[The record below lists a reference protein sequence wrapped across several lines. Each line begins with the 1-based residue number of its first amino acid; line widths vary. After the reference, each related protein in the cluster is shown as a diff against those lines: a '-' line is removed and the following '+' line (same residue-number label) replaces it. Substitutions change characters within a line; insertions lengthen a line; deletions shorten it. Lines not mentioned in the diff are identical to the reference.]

1 MKRYFTLINIILLT
15 VIVFFGVD
23 LFYKVAEE
31 KLDVTPLPTTANK
44 SERQVDVARNQPLS
58 RYDIINKRNI
68 FAIDNNDEKKAAP
81 PSTPV
86 ETVQEIKPTEL
97 RLKLWGTVTG
107 NPGKEYAVIEDEK
120 NRSQELFTVDDTI
133 QNAVIKKI
141 ERERVILHVNGFD
154 EVLEMEK
161 IGLASGKK
169 KQFPQKEQASFRK
182 RTPHTQNIQLSRN
195 VINNAVSNIN
205 NLMRQAR
212 FRPHFSQGRPDGLA
226 LTRVNPNSLFSRLGL
241 RTGDVITGVDG
252 KQIRSVDD
260 ALRFYNNLKNASD
273 IQLQIKRGGSLQ
285 NLHYSIQ

>member
-31 KLDVTPLPTTANK
+31 KLDVIPMPTTSNK
-44 SERQVDVARNQPLS
+44 RVRQADVARNQPLS
-58 RYDIINKRNI
+58 RYDIINQRNL
-68 FAIDNNDEKKAAP
+68 FSIDKNGVKKPAP
-81 PSTPV
+81 PSPPV
-86 ETVQEIKPTEL
+86 ETVQEIKPTQL

-133 QNAVIKKI
+133 QDAVIKKI

-161 IGLASGKK
+161 LGIASGKK
-169 KQFPQKEQASFRK
+169 SRFSKKKQASFRK
-182 RTPHTQNIQLSRN
+182 RAPHTQNIQLSRN

-252 KQIRSVDD
+252 KKIRSVDD
-260 ALRFYNNLKNASD
+260 ALRFYDNLKNASD